1 MMQMALSNAV
11 HPEYGVVTIP
21 FPIPEEE
28 YGHCLELLE
37 ALEIGNAV
45 NRDCKVQEVQDGPP
59 ILKRLEGSRV
69 NLDELDY
76 LAKRLDSFT
85 DQELAQFQSAAV
97 SYNYSNIVDLINLT
111 FSCQEVT
118 VITDFSDLE
127 SIGRNH
133 YMTLNG
139 GSARMEELDN
149 LDGTET
155 ALLLIESGDGVITP
169 YGVVYDNCMRLSQDY
184 DGRHLPEY
192 YYTRCTVSVMLSADG
207 RPEQQEMLYFPC
219 AESKISRAV
228 RRLGVTVLFSRGDTQ
243 FTLESLVYG
252 CFQGGIFAGVVLW
265 LAVFGRVLGSD
276 RLLAVTGRAAPR
288 FSLLF
293 SMTLGCIARFRENAR
308 QIRLARAG
316 AGLAKE
322 KPLQEALDQFSTLVT
337 LSLEGSMT
345 TADAMRA
352 RGYGKGRRRVYDPFT
367 FGVADGV
374 ELAVV
379 LLLSITVLAVALTGG
394 LTFYF
399 DPQLE
404 WVTLSPLGAAA
415 AGLLCFCPT
424 ISNVGETL
432 QWRRLKRKN

>member
-1 MMQMALSNAV
+1 MMHAVLSNSR
-11 HPEYGVVTIP
+11 HPEYGQLTVP
-21 FPIPEEE
+21 FPIPRGA
-28 YGHCLELLE
+28 YDDTVA
-37 ALEIGNAV
+37 ALASLGIGDPV
-45 NRDCKVQEVQDGPP
+45 GRDCRVDELNSSFL
-59 ILKRLEGSRV
+59 ILKRLEKVAV
-69 NLDELDY
+69 NVDELDY

-228 RRLGVTVLFSRGDTQ
+228 RRLGVDRPEQCTATLKLAEVSDAVRG
-243 FTLESLVYG
+243 
-252 CFQGGIFAGVVLW
+252 
-265 LAVFGRVLGSD
+265 VFGHECPLNEHLD
-276 RLLAVTGRAAPR
+276 
-288 FSLLF
+288 
-293 SMTLGCIARFRENAR
+293 TLNALTR
-308 QIRLARAG
+308 YLQAFDEQAL
-316 AGLAKE
+316 E
-322 KPLQEALDQFSTLVT
+322 KFHTVFDTAWPQTPEEV
-337 LSLEGSMT
+337 LSLAENLHEFTVVPDIS
-345 TADAMRA
+345 TAEEYGRYIIRESGHFEVDPNLEDYIDYQSYGERRVREDGGLFGD
-352 RGYGKGRRRVYDPFT
+352 RGY
-367 FGVADGV
+367 VAYLGTKP
-374 ELAVV
+374 EMNEIMARN
-379 LLLSITVLAVALTGG
+379 IPAERMEQGPQMGG
-394 LTFYF
+394 LT
-399 DPQLE
+399 
-404 WVTLSPLGAAA
+404 
-415 AGLLCFCPT
+415 
-424 ISNVGETL
+424 
-432 QWRRLKRKN
+432 

>member
-1 MMQMALSNAV
+1 MIQAVLRNAA
-11 HPEYGVVTIP
+11 HPEYGEATIP

-97 SYNYSNIVDLINLT
+97 SYDYSNIVDLINLT

-228 RRLGVTVLFSRGDTQ
+228 RRLGVDRPEQCTATLKLAEVSDAVSPAQGTDRRYQQERAHRAEQVQREVHPDKSHVLRPLRDR
-243 FTLESLVYG
+243 LPPVRVE
-252 CFQGGIFAGVVLW
+252 QGRSET
-265 LAVFGRVLGSD
+265 GRV
-276 RLLAVTGRAAPR
+276 AV
-288 FSLLF
+288 
-293 SMTLGCIARFRENAR
+293 REPP
-308 QIRLARAG
+308 
-316 AGLAKE
+316 GLRIKI
-322 KPLQEALDQFSTLVT
+322 L
-337 LSLEGSMT
+337 
-345 TADAMRA
+345 
-352 RGYGKGRRRVYDPFT
+352 
-367 FGVADGV
+367 
-374 ELAVV
+374 
-379 LLLSITVLAVALTGG
+379 
-394 LTFYF
+394 
-399 DPQLE
+399 
-404 WVTLSPLGAAA
+404 
-415 AGLLCFCPT
+415 
-424 ISNVGETL
+424 
-432 QWRRLKRKN
+432 